1 MTLPKRVALGTMH
14 GKAAVIAPPL
24 VQLGIVVEVPK
35 GLDTDRFGTFTGEV
49 ARLGTMEQ
57 AARAKARAAV
67 EATGLPVGIASEGAY
82 GPHPAVPFL
91 AIGQELILWHEAAT
105 GREVVE
111 LLRDDRPV
119 YDQALVSSVEEV
131 KGFLSRIAFPT
142 VAVVVAGEAAA
153 RPLAKG
159 LTDTRSVARAVAE
172 ALALS
177 DSGRA
182 LVTTDMRAHL
192 NPRRMSVIGDLAQRL
207 AARLAC
213 PCPACAA
220 PGWGRLRVEAGLPCS
235 DCGTPTGLI
244 RTEILGCT
252 ACGAEAAQPFP
263 GAPIFADPGQC
274 PICNP

>member
-1 MTLPKRVALGTMH
+1 MTLPKQVALGTMH

-24 VQLGIVVEVPK
+24 SALGISVIVPE
-35 GLDTDRFGTFTGEV
+35 GLDTDRFGTFSGEI
-49 ARLGTMEQ
+49 ARAGTMEQ
-57 AARAKARAAV
+57 AARAKARAAA
-67 EATGLPVGIASEGAY
+67 ELTGLPVGMASEGAY

-91 AIGQELILWHEAAT
+91 ALGQELILWHEVAT
-105 GREVVE
+105 GREIVE
-111 LLRDDRPV
+111 VLRDDRPV
-119 YDQALVSSVEEV
+119 FDQTLVSSVGEV
-131 KGFLSRIAFPT
+131 EAFLSRIGFPV
-142 VAVVVAGEAAA
+142 VAVVVAGEGAG

-159 LTDTRSVARAVAE
+159 LSETRSVERAVAE

-182 LVTTDMRAHL
+182 LIATDMRAHV
-192 NPRRMSVIGDLAQRL
+192 NPRRMSVIGDLAARL

-220 PGWGRLRVEAGLPCS
+220 PGWGRLRVEAGLPCG
-235 DCGTPTGLI
+235 DCGTPTGLL

-263 GAPIFADPGQC
+263 GAPIFAEPGQC